1 MSYSPL
7 VPELECNSFEI
18 VRPSVESPP
27 PPAKLTRFDLIF
39 IGIVLVLFYGYM
51 TWQTIDY

>member
-1 MSYSPL
+1 MSYIPL
-7 VPELECNSFEI
+7 VPKLECNSFEI

-39 IGIVLVLFYGYM
+39 IGIVLVLFCGYM
-51 TWQTIDY
+51 TWQTIDF